1 MTSMVDALSHVAAL
15 RPKSGARTGLR
26 PDGVSHAR
34 EELVSLLGG
43 REERNDRGNHFQ
55 VRRRFAGP
63 APEPLTPRAWNLV
76 FPGVAPLP
84 CDPAGWLFLDTET
97 TGLSGGTGT
106 CAFLVG
112 VGWWEGDGF
121 TVEQYFMR
129 DYGEEPSLLEAL
141 AERLDA
147 HRVLVTYNGKSF
159 DWPLL
164 ETRFRM
170 ARFGA
175 VPQPSVHLDLLYPAR
190 RLWRWSLESVA
201 LAEVERHVL
210 GFDRGGDIPSASIPG
225 RYFDFIR
232 GGAAAPIAE
241 VFRHNQMDLRGLAV
255 LALRLDRILGDPE
268 HSGCAGGELLGIARM
283 LQKSGEGAR
292 ARRLFRKSLEE
303 GLPPG
308 GRLCAER
315 ELALMAKRERD
326 FTVSNRL
333 WERLLSG
340 SPEGLEAYEQLAMYH
355 EHRARHPEKAL
366 DLVREALG
374 RLQDRFRSGAMT
386 EDRYRRW
393 HARLCRRRERLE
405 RKCLP

>member
-15 RPKSGARTGLR
+15 RPKSA
-26 PDGVSHAR
+26 PAPAS
-34 EELVSLLGG
+34 GG
-43 REERNDRGNHFQ
+43 RGVPCEGGTGFPAGEGGAQRPQPFFQ

-63 APEPLTPRAWNLV
+63 APEPLTPRAWNPV

-97 TGLSGGTGT
+97 TGLSGGTGP
-106 CAFLVG
+106 APSWW
-112 VGWWEGDGF
+112 GWMVEGDGF

-129 DYGEEPSLLEAL
+129 DCREEPSLLEAL

-283 LQKSGEGAR
+283 CKIGRGGAR
-292 ARRLFRKSLEE
+292 
-303 GLPPG
+303 
-308 GRLCAER
+308 
-315 ELALMAKRERD
+315 
-326 FTVSNRL
+326 
-333 WERLLSG
+333 
-340 SPEGLEAYEQLAMYH
+340 PEVV
-355 EHRARHPEKAL
+355 PEIA
-366 DLVREALG
+366 
-374 RLQDRFRSGAMT
+374 
-386 EDRYRRW
+386 
-393 HARLCRRRERLE
+393 
-405 RKCLP
+405 